1 MVKILSILLILTIG
15 SIGVQT
21 SYAAS
26 GDYAYQAKKYFSQG
40 RYGSAY
46 SQYEFALTEAR
57 KEADLISEGRILI
70 SMATLATHA
79 MEYEEAKK
87 LLDLV
92 RVDALD
98 EKSKENFYKAYMEF
112 YNSQGEYKQAFEIA
126 SKHSFKKASVLFWGE
141 AATAAAGS
149 KKADAAASYLKQI
162 SKRDSPGL
170 FALYR
175 AKVADLIGENST
187 KLYEDA
193 LQISVEKKQ
202 YFTSAMI
209 LLRLAEITGNKDYA
223 TRSASVFN
231 ELGLSKPFNKASE
244 VAK

>member
-1 MVKILSILLILTIG
+1 MVKILLTLLIAG
-15 SIGVQT
+15 IGVQAIFA
-21 SYAAS
+21 SS
-26 GDYAYQAKKYFSQG
+26 GDYAFQAKKYFSQG
-40 RYGSAY
+40 RYGLAY
-46 SQYEFALTEAR
+46 AQYEFALNEAR
-57 KEADLISEGRILI
+57 KEADLISEGRILT

-92 RVDALD
+92 RIDALD

-112 YNSQGEYKQAFEIA
+112 YNSQGEYKQAFEFA
-126 SKHSFKKASVLFWGE
+126 SNHSFKKASAIFFGE

-149 KKADAAASYLKQI
+149 EKAYEANSYLKQI
-162 SKRDSPGL
+162 NKRDSPGQ
-170 FALYR
+170 FALYK

-193 LQISVEKKQ
+193 LQISIEKKQ

-209 LLRLAEITGNKDYA
+209 LLRLAEITGDKNYA
-223 TRSASVFN
+223 ARSASVFS
-231 ELGLSKPFNKASE
+231 ELGLSKPFKKASE

>member
-1 MVKILSILLILTIG
+1 MVKILKILLILKIL
-15 SIGVQT
+15 VQT
-21 SYAAS
+21 AFAAS
-26 GDYAYQAKKYFSQG
+26 GDYAFQAKKYFSQG
-40 RYGSAY
+40 RYSLAY
-46 SQYEFALTEAR
+46 GQYETALSEAR
-57 KEADLISEGRILI
+57 KEADLVSEGRILT

-92 RVDALD
+92 QANALD
-98 EKSKENFYKAYMEF
+98 EKGKENFYKTYMEL
-112 YNSQGEYKQAFEIA
+112 YNSQGEHKQAFEIA
-126 SKHSFKKASVLFWGE
+126 SKYSFKKASAGFFGE

-149 KKADAAASYLKQI
+149 KKSDEANSYLKQI
-162 SKRDSPGL
+162 SKRDSPGQL
-170 FALYR
+170 AFYK
-175 AKVADLIGENST
+175 AKVADLTGENST

-202 YFTSAMI
+202 YYTSAMI

-223 TRSASVFN
+223 VRSASVFN
-231 ELGLSKPFNKASE
+231 ELGLSKPFKKASE

>member
-1 MVKILSILLILTIG
+1 MVKILSILLILI
-15 SIGVQT
+15 IGVQT

-40 RYGSAY
+40 RYGLAY
-46 SQYEFALTEAR
+46 AQYEFALTEAR

-70 SMATLATHA
+70 SMAILATHA

-87 LLDLV
+87 LLELV
-92 RVDALD
+92 RIDALD

-112 YNSQGEYKQAFEIA
+112 YNSQGEYKQAFEFA
-126 SKHSFKKASVLFWGE
+126 NRNSFKKASAGFWGE
-141 AATAAAGS
+141 AATAAAGN
-149 KKADAAASYLKQI
+149 KRADEASSYLKQI
-162 SKRDSPGL
+162 SKRDSPGQL
-170 FALYR
+170 AFYK
-175 AKVADLIGENST
+175 AKVADLSGENST
-187 KLYEDA
+187 KLYEEA
-193 LQISVEKKQ
+193 LRISVEKKQ

-223 TRSASVFN
+223 TRSASVFS

-244 VAK
+244 VVK